1 MVKVGIDIGS
11 TSAKTVVLDEDGS
24 VMLEFVLPTGWSAFS
39 ALSAIK
45 DKLRNYGI
53 DTDDASFV
61 STGYGRRAVDF
72 ADKNVTEITCHAK
85 GAARIFGDGE
95 MNVIDVGGQ
104 DTKVISVKD
113 GRVQEFYMNNKC
125 AAGTGKFVEVTAG
138 RLGIPLDDL
147 DRIASER
154 TKEIEISSLCTVFAE
169 SEVVALVG
177 RGVAKEDIAWGIL
190 NSVAKKVGNEYAR
203 LHDRERPVYLTG
215 GLCESEL
222 FAQLL
227 SRHIGHDVMSSPE
240 ARYAGALGAA
250 LMVK

>member
-11 TSAKTVVLDEDGS
+11 TSAKTVVLDEEDC

-39 ALSAIK
+39 ALEAIK
-45 DKLRNYGI
+45 DKLQGNGI
-53 DTDDASFV
+53 DTDDAHFI

-113 GRVQEFYMNNKC
+113 GRVEEFYMNDKC

-138 RLGIPLDDL
+138 RLGIPLEGL
-147 DRIASER
+147 DHIASCR

-222 FAQLL
+222 FVQLL
-227 SRHIGHDVMSSPE
+227 SRHIGSEVMSSPK